1 MRYMTEKEARRVL
14 TDLGRRS
21 YERAYVAAN
30 DGNISCRISEDT
42 ILITPSGVSKG
53 YMTDD
58 MMVKAALD
66 GSVLSEGK
74 PSSEMKMHLRIYR
87 EDPEICGVTHLH
99 PPFATAFSAAGIP
112 LNRAILT
119 EAVMAV
125 GVVPVAPYA
134 LPGTE
139 EVPESIAPFIHDYNS
154 VLLANHGALSWGKDV
169 YQSFYFMESVEQCAR
184 IQLYLNML
192 GSSATLHEE
201 QVERLLEMRKVWNID
216 RGGIPVTGKML
227 I

>member
-1 MRYMTEKEARRVL
+1 MMYMTEREARTVL
-14 TDLGRRS
+14 KDLGRRS

-42 ILITPSGVSKG
+42 VLITPSGVSKG
-53 YMTDD
+53 YMTEE
-58 MMVKAALD
+58 MMVKVGLD
-66 GSVLSEGK
+66 GTVLSGGK
-74 PSSEMKMHLRIYR
+74 PSSELKMHLRIYK
-87 EDPEICGVTHLH
+87 EDSEICGVTHLH
-99 PPFATAFSAAGIP
+99 PPFATAFAAAEIP

-139 EVPESIAPFIHDYNS
+139 EVPESIAPFIRDYNS

-169 YQSFYFMESVEQCAR
+169 YQSFYFMESLEQCAK
-184 IQLYLNML
+184 IQLYLNLL
-192 GSSATLHEE
+192 GSSRTLAGG
-201 QVERLLEMRKVWNID
+201 QVEQLLAMRKNWNID
-216 RGGIPVTGKML
+216 RGGVPVTES
-227 I
+227 

>member
-1 MRYMTEKEARRVL
+1 MMYMTEKEARTVL
-14 TDLGRRS
+14 KDLGRRS

-42 ILITPSGVSKG
+42 VLITPSGVSKG
-53 YMTDD
+53 YMTEE
-58 MMVKAALD
+58 MMVKVGLD
-66 GSVLSEGK
+66 GMVLSGGK
-74 PSSEMKMHLRIYR
+74 PSSELKMHLRIYK
-87 EDPEICGVTHLH
+87 EDSEICGVTHLH
-99 PPFATAFSAAGIP
+99 PPFATAFAAAEIP

-139 EVPESIAPFIHDYNS
+139 EVPESIAPFIREYNS

-169 YQSFYFMESVEQCAR
+169 YQSFYFMESLEQCAK
-184 IQLYLNML
+184 IQLYLNLL
-192 GSSATLHEE
+192 GSSRTLAGG
-201 QVERLLEMRKVWNID
+201 QVEQLLAMRKNWNID
-216 RGGIPVTGKML
+216 RGGVPVTES
-227 I
+227 

>member
-1 MRYMTEKEARRVL
+1 
-14 TDLGRRS
+14 
-21 YERAYVAAN
+21 
-30 DGNISCRISEDT
+30 
-42 ILITPSGVSKG
+42 
-53 YMTDD
+53 MTDD
-58 MMVKAALD
+58 MMVKVSLD
-66 GSVLSEGK
+66 GRVLTEGK

-87 EDPEICGVTHLH
+87 EDPEIHGVTHLH

-139 EVPESIAPFIHDYNS
+139 EVPESIAPFIHDYNA

-184 IQLYLNML
+184 IQLYLRML
-192 GSSATLHEE
+192 GSSGTLNGS
-201 QVERLLEMRKVWNID
+201 QVDRLMEMRKVWGID
-216 RGGIPVTGKML
+216 RGGIPVTE
-227 I
+227 

>member
-1 MRYMTEKEARRVL
+1 MGYMTEAQARAVL

-30 DGNISCRISEDT
+30 DGNISCRIAEDT

-53 YMTDD
+53 YMTEA
-58 MMVKAALD
+58 MMVKVALD
-66 GSVLSEGK
+66 GRVLSEGK

-87 EDPEICGVTHLH
+87 EDPDIQGVTHLH

-112 LNRAILT
+112 LDRAILT

-139 EVPESIAPFIHDYNS
+139 EVPDSIAPFIHEYNA

-169 YQSFYFMESVEQCAR
+169 YQSFYFMESMEQCAR
-184 IQLYLNML
+184 IQLYLRML
-192 GSSATLHEE
+192 GSRGTLSGE
-201 QVERLLEMRKVWNID
+201 QVNRLLDMRKVWGID
-216 RGGIPVTGKML
+216 RGGIPVTP
-227 I
+227 

>member
-66 GSVLSEGK
+66 GSVL
-74 PSSEMKMHLRIYR
+74 
-87 EDPEICGVTHLH
+87 
-99 PPFATAFSAAGIP
+99 
-112 LNRAILT
+112 
-119 EAVMAV
+119 
-125 GVVPVAPYA
+125 
-134 LPGTE
+134 
-139 EVPESIAPFIHDYNS
+139 
-154 VLLANHGALSWGKDV
+154 
-169 YQSFYFMESVEQCAR
+169 
-184 IQLYLNML
+184 
-192 GSSATLHEE
+192 
-201 QVERLLEMRKVWNID
+201 
-216 RGGIPVTGKML
+216 
-227 I
+227 

>member
-1 MRYMTEKEARRVL
+1 MMYMTEKEARTVL
-14 TDLGRRS
+14 KDLGRRS

-42 ILITPSGVSKG
+42 VLITPSGVSKG
-53 YMTDD
+53 YMTEE
-58 MMVKAALD
+58 MMVKVGLD
-66 GSVLSEGK
+66 GTVLSGGK
-74 PSSEMKMHLRIYR
+74 PSSELKMHLRIYK
-87 EDPEICGVTHLH
+87 EDSEICGVTHLH
-99 PPFATAFSAAGIP
+99 PPFATAFAAAEIP

-139 EVPESIAPFIHDYNS
+139 EVPESIAPFIRDYNS

-169 YQSFYFMESVEQCAR
+169 YQSFYFMESLEQCAK
-184 IQLYLNML
+184 IQLYLNLL
-192 GSSATLHEE
+192 GSSRTLAGG
-201 QVERLLEMRKVWNID
+201 QVEQLLAMRKNWNID
-216 RGGIPVTGKML
+216 RGGVPVTES
-227 I
+227 

>member
-1 MRYMTEKEARRVL
+1 MMYMTEKEARTVL
-14 TDLGRRS
+14 KDLGRRS

-42 ILITPSGVSKG
+42 VLITPSGVSKG
-53 YMTDD
+53 YMTEE
-58 MMVKAALD
+58 MMVKVGLD
-66 GSVLSEGK
+66 GTVLSGGK
-74 PSSEMKMHLRIYR
+74 PSSELKMHLRIYK
-87 EDPEICGVTHLH
+87 EDSEICGVTHLH
-99 PPFATAFSAAGIP
+99 PPFATAFAAAEIP

-139 EVPESIAPFIHDYNS
+139 EVPESIAPFIREYNS

-169 YQSFYFMESVEQCAR
+169 YQSFYFMESLEQCAK
-184 IQLYLNML
+184 IQLYLNLL
-192 GSSATLHEE
+192 GSSRTLAGG
-201 QVERLLEMRKVWNID
+201 QVEQLLAMRKNWNID
-216 RGGIPVTGKML
+216 RGGVPVTES
-227 I
+227 

>member
-1 MRYMTEKEARRVL
+1 MGYMTEKEARSVL

-30 DGNISCRISEDT
+30 DGNISCRISADT

-58 MMVKAALD
+58 MMVKVSLD
-66 GSVLSEGK
+66 GRVLTEGK

-87 EDPEICGVTHLH
+87 EDPEIHGVTHLH

-139 EVPESIAPFIHDYNS
+139 EVPESIAPFIHDYNA

-169 YQSFYFMESVEQCAR
+169 YQSFYFMESMEQCAR
-184 IQLYLNML
+184 IQLYLRML
-192 GSSATLHEE
+192 GSSGTLNGS
-201 QVERLLEMRKVWNID
+201 QVDRLMEMRKVWGID
-216 RGGIPVTGKML
+216 RGGIPVTE
-227 I
+227 